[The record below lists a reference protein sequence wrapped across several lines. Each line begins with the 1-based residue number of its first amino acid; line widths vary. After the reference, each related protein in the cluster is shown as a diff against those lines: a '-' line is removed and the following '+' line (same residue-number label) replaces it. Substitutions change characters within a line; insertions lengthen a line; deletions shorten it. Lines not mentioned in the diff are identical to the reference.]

1 MKYIS
6 SNSIEIM
13 KKNTYHS
20 NQPFPHIVIDNFFK
34 EEYLN
39 DILQSVNKLRLR
51 DATHK
56 FLGKSLYEFNK
67 ITWDLSKCDRLL
79 KDVFNELDSKPFI
92 KILEDMT
99 NVNNIVYTKEGGAKG
114 SGIHKTLKNG
124 YLGIHTDFNTFKDS
138 KLGKLDRRINIL
150 VYLNPNW
157 KEEYLG
163 HLKLLEKNNKNNSQ
177 MILPVLNRCV
187 IFNTTKE
194 SWHGHDVPLNCPKN
208 IMRSSIA
215 NYYYTKNN
223 GTNIDFEGEK
233 PHNTRWWIN
242 NFKDLKGN

>member
-1 MKYIS
+1 MKS
-6 SNSIEIM
+6 
-13 KKNTYHS
+13 NTY
-20 NQPFPHIVIDNFFK
+20 NNNNPFPHIVIDNFFK
-34 EEYLN
+34 TEFIDN
-39 DILQSVNKLRLR
+39 IVKSVNDLKLRK
-51 DATHK
+51 ATHK

-67 ITWDLSKCDRLL
+67 ITWDISKCDALL
-79 KDVFNELDSKPFI
+79 KDVFNELDSKIFI

-163 HLKLLEKNNKNNSQ
+163 HLKLLEHGNKNNFQ
-177 MILPVLNRCV
+177 KILPILNRCV
-187 IFNTTKE
+187 IFNTTKK
-194 SWHGHDVPLNCPKN
+194 SWHGHDEPLNCPDD

-215 NYYYTKNN
+215 NYYYTKNKEK
-223 GTNIDFEGEK
+223 GRDYEGEK
-233 PHNTRWWIN
+233 EHSTRWWIN
-242 NFKDLKGN
+242 CHKDLKGN